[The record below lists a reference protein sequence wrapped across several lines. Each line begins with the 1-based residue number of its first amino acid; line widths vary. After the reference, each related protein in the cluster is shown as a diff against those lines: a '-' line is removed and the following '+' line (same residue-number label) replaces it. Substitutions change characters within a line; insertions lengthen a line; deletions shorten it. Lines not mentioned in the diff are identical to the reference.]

1 MRDSPRHGAA
11 SQVRCSGAAKL
22 GAQRV
27 PVPVIVSTSHLDA
40 PPSYSRLFIQVCPI
54 WTSHPSVPIST
65 SHLNVPLL
73 DFSSVCPLLFSTS
86 HLNVPLAGLLMRL
99 RPVLSVLKQSSFP
112 SFSFPTFPFSLSPAA
127 PALVLPSCSPAPTPS
142 SSSSAP
148 FIPPRACCC
157 SSGISA
163 GHERV
168 VFAVDGDGGF
178 VGGAIQLHRR
188 ERRYLHQLPRCD
200 LFARERSDR

>member
-54 WTSHPSVPIST
+54 WTSHPSVPI
-65 SHLNVPLL
+65 
-73 DFSSVCPLLFSTS
+73 STS

-178 VGGAIQLHRR
+178 VGAAIQLHRR